1 MKIALCQINP
11 TVGAINDNK
20 KQIID
25 WYDRAV
31 EADAD
36 IVVFPELSVIGYPPQ
51 DLLHR
56 KGFIEKAQDAL
67 DEIAKQ
73 STVPLILGSTF
84 NEGELLYNCS
94 FVCEAGSVIAR
105 YKKSSR
111 CVG

>member
-11 TVGAINDNK
+11 TVGAINNNK

-31 EADAD
+31 KAEAD

-56 KGFIEKAQDAL
+56 NGFIEKAQDAL
-67 DEIAKQ
+67 FEIAQQ

-84 NEGELLYNCS
+84 SEGELLYKC
-94 FVCEAGSVIAR
+94 
-105 YKKSSR
+105 
-111 CVG
+111 